1 MARAVE
7 LSPTGAARTW
17 KLQICDDNAE
27 LIRGARQG
35 GDGRPAVIGRG
46 DLVALGAAEF
56 GKQFPGL
63 DLVIYNEHFIFGRVQ

>member
-1 MARAVE
+1 MASSGEYFEAI
-7 LSPTGAARTW
+7 RTW

-27 LIRGARQG
+27 LIS
-35 GDGRPAVIGRG
+35 GDGPAAVIGRG

-63 DLVIYNEHFIFGRVQ
+63 DLVIYNEHFNFGRVQ